1 MTPSQN
7 HKEPQNDNAEK
18 TLELSSAEDTF
29 KATKKAKASA
39 QPCRTEPTDK
49 TEKAETTETE
59 TATETKA
66 AAESADKAEKS
77 KKSKLV
83 IDLDRVDPD
92 KEELEKRKKAKK
104 RCLTPKQRK
113 KRRIIIIV
121 SIILAI
127 VLTAVMTLMIL
138 ITDGRRQLIRNH
150 DAIVTLPDI
159 PDVAPENDGKTI
171 EYKGKTY
178 KLNENITSI
187 LCMGIDKNN
196 LNDASGFGGNGQAD
210 ANFLLTIDTTTGK
223 MCAIAINRD
232 TMIDAGIYS
241 ESGDYLGAQ
250 RQQLCLVYANG
261 DGKEQSCE
269 NMMEAVSELFYG
281 IPVSTYMAI
290 DLDAIGILNNA
301 VGGVTVTS
309 PHTFTGKGASFTKG
323 ETVTINDATRA
334 ISFVGYRDVTRLNSN
349 AERMERQKIYLKAFA
364 KKAIAKTKE
373 NLTFPLSLYNQTA
386 DYNINNLNAS
396 KITYL
401 TSCVIGGMKNVN
413 LEFLS
418 VEGETMQGE
427 EFAEFNPD
435 SQKLFELI
443 LKVYYNEVK

>member
-7 HKEPQNDNAEK
+7 NENLQKE
-18 TLELSSAEDTF
+18 
-29 KATKKAKASA
+29 SA
-39 QPCRTEPTDK
+39 QKAQSRSAADAVEHS
-49 TEKAETTETE
+49 EKAE
-59 TATETKA
+59 KA
-66 AAESADKAEKS
+66 AKAEESVRPEQTEEIEKIEKTDKAEKAGKTDKAENSEKS
-77 KKSKLV
+77 KKSELV
-83 IDLDRVDPD
+83 IDLNRVDPD
-92 KEELEKRKKAKK
+92 KEELDKRKKAKK
-104 RCLTPKQRK
+104 RRLTPKQRR

-121 SIILAI
+121 SIVLAL

-187 LCMGIDKNN
+187 LCMGIDKDN

-210 ANFLLTIDTTTGK
+210 ANFLLTIDTKTGK

-232 TMIDAGIYS
+232 TMIDAGVYS

-261 DGKEQSCE
+261 DGKKQSCE

-290 DLDAIGILNNA
+290 DLNAIGILNNA

-334 ISFVGYRDVTRLNSN
+334 ISFVGYRDVSRLNSN

-373 NLTFPLSLYNQTA
+373 NITFPLSLYNQTA

-413 LEFLS
+413 LEFLN
-418 VEGETMQGE
+418 VEGETVQGE
-427 EFAEFNPD
+427 EFAEFTPD

>member
-7 HKEPQNDNAEK
+7 NENLQKESAKKAQSRSAADALENSEKAEKAAKDEKTVRPEQTEEADKTDKAENAEK
-18 TLELSSAEDTF
+18 
-29 KATKKAKASA
+29 
-39 QPCRTEPTDK
+39 TDK
-49 TEKAETTETE
+49 TEKSE
-59 TATETKA
+59 KA
-66 AAESADKAEKS
+66 DRS
-77 KKSKLV
+77 KKSGLV
-83 IDLDRVDPD
+83 IDLGRVDPD
-92 KEELEKRKKAKK
+92 KEELDKRKKAKK
-104 RCLTPKQRK
+104 RRLTPKQRR
-113 KRRIIIIV
+113 KRRIIMIV
-121 SIILAI
+121 SIVLAI

-187 LCMGIDKNN
+187 LCMGIDKDN

-210 ANFLLTIDTTTGK
+210 ANFLLTIDTKTGK

-232 TMIDAGIYS
+232 TMIDAGVYS

-261 DGKEQSCE
+261 DGKKQSCE

-290 DLDAIGILNNA
+290 DLNAIGILNNA

-373 NLTFPLSLYNQTA
+373 NITFPLSLYNQTA

-413 LEFLS
+413 LEFLN
-418 VEGETMQGE
+418 VEGETVQGE
-427 EFAEFNPD
+427 EFAEFTPD

>member
-1 MTPSQN
+1 MTPL
-7 HKEPQNDNAEK
+7 QNDDNNMNN
-18 TLELSSAEDTF
+18 
-29 KATKKAKASA
+29 
-39 QPCRTEPTDK
+39 EPTYVNDL
-49 TEKAETTETE
+49 EP
-59 TATETKA
+59 
-66 AAESADKAEKS
+66 DKAEFDAKDS
-77 KKSKLV
+77 KENKKSGLV
-83 IDLDRVDPD
+83 IDLNRVDPD
-92 KEELEKRKKAKK
+92 KDELEKRKKAKK
-104 RCLTPKQRK
+104 HRLTPKQRR
-113 KRRIIIIV
+113 KRRIIAIISV
-121 SIILAI
+121 ILAVVI
-127 VLTAVMTLMIL
+127 TAVMTFLILM
-138 ITDGRRQLIRNH
+138 TEGKRQLIRNN

-159 PDVAPENDGKTI
+159 PDIAPENDGKTI

-178 KLNENITSI
+178 KLNEHITSI

-196 LNDASGFGGNGQAD
+196 LNDVDGFGGNGQAD
-210 ANFLLTIDTTTGK
+210 ANFLLTIDTNTGK

-232 TMIDAGIYS
+232 TMIDAGVYS

-261 DGKEQSCE
+261 DGKKQSCE

-290 DLDAIGILNNA
+290 DLNAIGILNNA

-334 ISFVGYRDVTRLNSN
+334 ISFVGYRDITRLNSN

-364 KKAIAKTKE
+364 KKAIAKTKK
-373 NLTFPLSLYNQTA
+373 NISFPLSLYNQTA
-386 DYNINNLNAS
+386 DYNLNNLNAS

-418 VEGETMQGE
+418 VQGETVQGE
-427 EFAEFNPD
+427 EFAEFTPD
-435 SQKLFELI
+435 NQKLFELI
-443 LKVYYNEVK
+443 LKVFYNEVK

>member
-7 HKEPQNDNAEK
+7 NENLQKE
-18 TLELSSAEDTF
+18 
-29 KATKKAKASA
+29 SA
-39 QPCRTEPTDK
+39 QKAQSRSAADAVEHS
-49 TEKAETTETE
+49 EKAEKAAKTEESVQPEQTEETE
-59 TATETKA
+59 KIEKT
-66 AAESADKAEKS
+66 DKAEKAGKTDKAENSEKS
-77 KKSKLV
+77 KKSELV
-83 IDLDRVDPD
+83 IDLNRVDPD
-92 KEELEKRKKAKK
+92 KEELDKRKKAKK
-104 RCLTPKQRK
+104 RRLTPKQRR

-121 SIILAI
+121 SIVLAL

-187 LCMGIDKNN
+187 LCMGIDKDN

-210 ANFLLTIDTTTGK
+210 ANFLLTIDTKTGK

-232 TMIDAGIYS
+232 TMIDAGVYS

-261 DGKEQSCE
+261 DGKKQSCE

-290 DLDAIGILNNA
+290 DLNAIGILNNA

-334 ISFVGYRDVTRLNSN
+334 ISFVGYRDVSRLNSN

-373 NLTFPLSLYNQTA
+373 NITFPLSLYNQTA

-413 LEFLS
+413 LEFLN
-418 VEGETMQGE
+418 VEGETVQGE
-427 EFAEFNPD
+427 EFAEFTPD